1 MRERRQLILV
11 GVSLGLVILLGGL
24 LRFYRLSFQSLWND
38 ELSTWFRSGL
48 PSLRDVIDIGSR
60 PDPFPPGYYLLM
72 HFVQRWLG
80 DSEFAL
86 RLPSAI
92 AGILSIPA
100 IYALGKL
107 LYSREVGLYAAA
119 LIAVIWCPIYY
130 SQEARSNSFVVLFS
144 ILSVITWIKCMRC
157 LERGDWRGVWPIL
170 APAYI
175 LSATALGYLHYMGLF
190 LIALE
195 GGYAFLVFLRR
206 RSAWPT
212 LLLIYGLSLLLYLP
226 WLREMFIDMFGYKT
240 WMQPPE
246 LKDLLGYAYF
256 LFDYSK
262 PVLLVAVLGYLVVGW
277 REGGRLLKGPRRG
290 WVAFLLNPT
299 VVLVAWLMGPVLIA
313 FVKSLVS
320 IPVFIYR
327 NLMISLPPAYL
338 LLARGLSLLPVRR
351 LWRFAAV
358 GTLTAGLVAFL
369 IVDMDYYQKP
379 TKQQFREVVQYV
391 VERDDSVPDAAILG
405 YAWTEEHFNYYFRRL
420 GSTRRV
426 GQVLGE
432 PSDIP
437 QLESYLAREQP
448 AHLWYI
454 VAHKTPNAD
463 FLAALSGKM
472 KLVEHEKFIAAEVWL
487 WAAP

>member
-1 MRERRQLILV
+1 M
-11 GVSLGLVILLGGL
+11 
-24 LRFYRLSFQSLWND
+24 
-38 ELSTWFRSGL
+38 
-48 PSLRDVIDIGSR
+48 
-60 PDPFPPGYYLLM
+60 
-72 HFVQRWLG
+72 
-80 DSEFAL
+80 
-86 RLPSAI
+86 
-92 AGILSIPA
+92 
-100 IYALGKL
+100 
-107 LYSREVGLYAAA
+107 
-119 LIAVIWCPIYY
+119 
-130 SQEARSNSFVVLFS
+130 
-144 ILSVITWIKCMRC
+144 
-157 LERGDWRGVWPIL
+157 
-170 APAYI
+170 
-175 LSATALGYLHYMGLF
+175 
-190 LIALE
+190 
-195 GGYAFLVFLRR
+195 
-206 RSAWPT
+206 
-212 LLLIYGLSLLLYLP
+212 
-226 WLREMFIDMFGYKT
+226 WLREMFIDMLGYAT
-240 WMQPPE
+240 WMQPPA

-262 PVLLVAVLGYLVVGW
+262 PVLFVAALGSLLAIWQDG
-277 REGGRLLKGPRRG
+277 RRLLKGPGRG

-299 VVLVAWLMGPVLIA
+299 VVLVVWLIGPVLIA

-358 GTLTAGLVAFL
+358 GALTVALVAFL

-391 VERDDSVPDAAILG
+391 VERDSSVPDAAILG

-454 VAHKTPNAD
+454 VAHKIPKAD
-463 FLAALSGKM
+463 FLAALSSKM
-472 KLVEHEKFIAAEVWL
+472 KLVEYEKFIAAEVWL